1 MELTVKDLLD
11 TNFMKNSQLLYG
23 ENGLSNTIKNISIME
38 NPHIQEWIEPHCAII
53 TNLLP
58 IKDYSN
64 EAQKQFM
71 QQVYR
76 KQVSCLLVKLSIE
89 EIPEAIRIGCSM
101 YHIPLIII
109 PNDVTYNEITYPI
122 MKLLFEHEAYI
133 LHYYKDFYE
142 SFMNITLTKNKLKN
156 IIQSLSEFLAN
167 PIQITDQQLHIL
179 HSFSIRNDFTFKQCH
194 FTESFYIDGDI
205 PAFRDVEQAPPILK
219 IVIELFDKQTLNMFI
234 VEKTRKMNEID
245 KIAIKS
251 AIAFIKL
258 DYMKQLAIIKAEQ
271 KKQNELIDELFFR
284 QKNQEEIQFIVNTLH
299 LPIDLPF
306 SVVILT
312 KEEANTFT
320 ASQLN
325 TLEYLLGS
333 IFSKAILRNYTDS
346 VVCICFVE
354 KKDTSNEIKNKLRY
368 VLTNYQRMFHSN
380 VKIHLSSIFMSI
392 NEIQLAHKEANKVL
406 ELCGMMEQT
415 ELISY
420 EDLGIY
426 RLISKIN
433 ENMDIEQLLSRK
445 VKHFIHHKIR
455 NSEDLLLTLLVFLD
469 HKQNYSMTAKH
480 LYLHSKTVKYRINK
494 IIALLDIDLDKPNQV
509 LETHISLKIWYCYM
523 FNSKKK

>member
-11 TNFMKNSQLLYG
+11 TNFMRNSQLLSG
-23 ENGLSNTIKNISIME
+23 EIGVSNLIKNISIME
-38 NPHIQEWIEPHCAII
+38 NPNIQDWIEPQCAIM

-58 IKDYSN
+58 IKDYSS
-64 EAQKQFM
+64 EAQKQFI
-71 QQVYR
+71 QQAHC

-89 EIPEAIRIGCSM
+89 EIPETIRTGCST

-133 LHYYKDFYE
+133 LHYYKNFYE
-142 SFMNITLTKNKLKN
+142 SFMNITLTKNQMKN
-156 IIQSLSEFLAN
+156 IIQSLSEFLSN
-167 PIQITDQQLHIL
+167 PILITDQQLHMI
-179 HSFSIRNDFTFKQCH
+179 HSFSIPKDFSFKHCH
-194 FTESFYIDGDI
+194 FTELVYIDEDI
-205 PAFRDVEQAPPILK
+205 LAFRDVTQEAPILK

-234 VEKTRKMNEID
+234 IEKTRKINEID

-258 DYMKQLAIIKAEQ
+258 DYMKQQAIMKAKQ

-284 QKNQEEIQFIVNTLH
+284 QKNQEEIQLIANALH
-299 LPIDLPF
+299 FPIDLPF
-306 SVVILT
+306 SVFILT
-312 KEEANTFT
+312 REKASTFT

-333 IFSKAILRNYTDS
+333 IFSKTILRNYTDS
-346 VVCICFVE
+346 IVCICFI
-354 KKDTSNEIKNKLRY
+354 KKKATSDEVKNKLRY
-368 VLTNYQRMFHSN
+368 VLTNFQRIFQSN
-380 VKIHLSSIFMSI
+380 VKIHLSSIFVNI

-406 ELCGMMEQT
+406 ELSAMMEQT

-426 RLISKIN
+426 RLFLKIN
-433 ENMDIEQLLSRK
+433 ENMDIEQLLSSK
-445 VKHFIHHKIR
+445 VKELIQHK
-455 NSEDLLLTLLVFLD
+455 NMEDLLRTLLVFLD
-469 HKQNYSMTAKH
+469 HKQNYSITAKH

-494 IIALLDIDLDKPNQV
+494 IMELLHIDLDKADQV
-509 LETHISLKIWYCYM
+509 LETHISLKIWYCYI